1 MPFELFH
8 KFRQRLGAATKRRQ
22 LERELNDEVAFHLA
36 MREEKNR
43 AAGMD
48 TDEARYAARRQFG
61 NVTGVKDK
69 SLTLWKWTAVEALWQ
84 DLRYGARS
92 LRKSPGFTIVAV
104 LTLALGIGAP
114 TAIFCVI
121 DSVMLQPLPFTEPDQ
136 LVSILS
142 TKNGATLDGP
152 SALDARDYTQN
163 DHSFQQMVVYDHWR
177 KNVNLGT
184 AGSEPEQMIVGL
196 VPAAY
201 FEILDV
207 RPVVGRLFTEDENH
221 YGKHYV
227 AAIDANLW
235 RNRFASDPAILG
247 KKIRINEESYTI
259 VAVMPVAIPEWMEN
273 RRPIHLWA
281 PFAIAGTDWSESSRG
296 ARDNTAIGRLKP
308 GVTIAQAQADL
319 ATIAAGLA
327 AAHPI
332 DRGVGVKLAP
342 LADKRIG
349 TLKPV
354 LFMLMGAVSLV
365 LLIAC
370 SNLANLLLARNA
382 VRQRELAVRLAL
394 GAGRSGLVRQLLAET
409 LLLSLIGG
417 AAGLALAQFGLV
429 ALTRTHLDDFP
440 QLAVI
445 GIHAPV
451 LLFTLLTSL
460 VTSLLFG
467 LAPAL
472 TGTRV
477 QLIDALKEGGR
488 SGSAGARRLRL
499 RNALVAAEMALS
511 LILVVGASLLVQSI
525 VRLQRQDIGAR
536 ADHLLKG
543 HFYLP
548 PARYPNADAITHF
561 SDELGQRVRS
571 LPGVTSASVTTVY
584 PPDSQWTQLIGIAG
598 HPTPRIEEIPT
609 SYFGVADAAFLRT
622 LGIPLLRG
630 RDFADTDTA
639 TSAPVALISEEFRRR
654 FFPTEDPTGRQVHI
668 GPPAGALGTVPGA
681 NTWDFSDVT
690 VIGVIGDIKNAG
702 LAAASEPE
710 IVCLYSQHPAV
721 NYGFK
726 DIVIRTAVAPHS
738 IEPAVRN
745 QIRDLDADMVFAEVE
760 TMDEMISDETGGQRF
775 TTMLLSLFTAAG
787 LALAIVGVY
796 GVVSYLVTQRKQELA
811 VRVALGATPRDVL
824 WLVLQQGLKMAIVGA
839 AVGAC
844 GAWALR
850 PLMGRFLFGISPADP
865 VTFAGAA
872 IFLIGVAAVA
882 SAVPGARVMRLDPA
896 HALRQD

>member
-1 MPFELFH
+1 MLFELFH
-8 KFRQRLGAATKRRQ
+8 KFRQRLGAAAKRRQ
-22 LERELNDEVAFHLA
+22 IERELNDEVAFHLA
-36 MREEKNR
+36 MRAQKNR

-48 TDEARYAARRQFG
+48 TDEAHYAARRQFG
-61 NVTGVKDK
+61 NVTGVKEK
-69 SLTLWKWTAVEALWQ
+69 SLTLWRRTAIEALWQ
-84 DLRYGARS
+84 GLRYGARS

-114 TAIFCVI
+114 TAIFSVI

-142 TKNGATLDGP
+142 TKNGATPDGP
-152 SALDARDYTQN
+152 SSLDARDYAQN
-163 DHSFQQMVVYDHWR
+163 NHSFQNMVVYDHWR

-207 RPVVGRLFTEDENH
+207 RPLMGRLFTEEENH
-221 YGKHYV
+221 YGKRYV
-227 AAIDANLW
+227 AAIDADLW
-235 RNRFASDPAILG
+235 RNRFGSDPAILG

-259 VAVMPVAIPEWMEN
+259 VAVMPVAIPDWMEN

-327 AAHPI
+327 TAHPV
-332 DRGVGVKLAP
+332 DRGVGVRLAP

-354 LFMLMGAVSLV
+354 LFMLMGAVSFV

-370 SNLANLLLARNA
+370 SNLANVLLARNA
-382 VRQRELAVRLAL
+382 VRQRELAVRVAL
-394 GAGRSGLVRQLLAET
+394 GAGRSGLVRQLLVET
-409 LLLSLIGG
+409 LLLSLMGG

-429 ALTRTHLDDFP
+429 ALTKTHLDEFP
-440 QLAVI
+440 QLATV

-451 LLFTLLTSL
+451 LIFALVTSL
-460 VTSLLFG
+460 LTSLLFG
-467 LAPAL
+467 LTPAL

-477 QLIDALKEGGR
+477 QVIDALKEGGR

-511 LILVVGASLLVQSI
+511 LILVVDASLLVQNI

-561 SDELGQRVRS
+561 SDDLGQ
-571 LPGVTSASVTTVY
+571 
-584 PPDSQWTQLIGIAG
+584 
-598 HPTPRIEEIPT
+598 
-609 SYFGVADAAFLRT
+609 
-622 LGIPLLRG
+622 
-630 RDFADTDTA
+630 
-639 TSAPVALISEEFRRR
+639 
-654 FFPTEDPTGRQVHI
+654 
-668 GPPAGALGTVPGA
+668 ALGTVPGA
-681 NTWDFSDVT
+681 NTWDFADVT
-690 VIGVIGDIKNAG
+690 VIGVIGDMKNAG
-702 LAAASEPE
+702 LAAASKPE

-726 DIVIRTAVAPHS
+726 DIVIRAAVAPHS
-738 IEPAVRN
+738 IEPAVRS

-796 GVVSYLVTQRKQELA
+796 GVVSYLVAQRKQELA

-824 WLVLQQGLKMAIVGA
+824 WLVLQPGLKMALVGA
-839 AVGAC
+839 AIGMC

-872 IFLIGVAAVA
+872 IFLIGVAVAA
-882 SAVPGARVMRLDPA
+882 SAIPGARAMRLDPA